1 MNPNDLFL
9 RAHANKADPSSATT
23 TASGDPTPEQLSL
36 LFKLDQQHNRQQR
49 AQRDHDQQD
58 AQLAQL
64 LDQMDDYK
72 PIIPD
77 EVTDYY
83 LQRAG
88 FDTSDV
94 RVKRLVGLAA
104 QRFISSIASD
114 AFQYARA
121 RTAAGP
127 GGGRTTTTAAAA
139 AATAATTAG
148 TSAAG
153 AASSSSAAAPAPG
166 TASAAPTTAS
176 GTGKAKGRQRTV
188 LTMEDLSAALKE
200 YGVDASRAPYYL

>member
-9 RAHANKADPSSATT
+9 RAYANKASDPAATST
-23 TASGDPTPEQLSL
+23 DAPGGGGGGGGDPTPEQLSL

-88 FDTSDV
+88 FDTNDV

-127 GGGRTTTTAAAA
+127 DGGRTTAT
-139 AATAATTAG
+139 ATAAPSTAT
-148 TSAAG
+148 TSAA
-153 AASSSSAAAPAPG
+153 S
-166 TASAAPTTAS
+166 
-176 GTGKAKGRQRTV
+176 
-188 LTMEDLSAALKE
+188 
-200 YGVDASRAPYYL
+200 